1 MKIAVDASQL
11 NSSYTGVGRYL
22 YNLLKEMAPLSKD
35 IEYTL
40 FFSSDVK
47 LKLNYT
53 NIKKIVLKTDRGNLY
68 WQNFLLHKA
77 IKEKKF
83 DLLWSPN
90 YYSPVF
96 YTGRSVISMHD
107 VSWRA
112 LPDNYTFLN
121 KIIRE
126 ILSRRS
132 LKKASAVF
140 TLSEFSKKEISNYYS
155 TDPACIKVIHL
166 AIDDSFER
174 SGVQFIKDFKY
185 KYGISKGP
193 VLGFLG
199 SVFKR
204 RNVAKLINSYHFL
217 KKSHPELKLILVG
230 EIYDPEVETLL
241 KDESTIIRVKRLPE
255 NEIKDFYSSI
265 DLFVYISEYEGFGLP
280 PLEALKCGTTPLL
293 LKKTSL
299 KEIFP
304 EIALFINEASSIE
317 LSEKIDAFLRDKKTI
332 SKNIL
337 SKFRERENYFN
348 WKRVAEEYI
357 KDIRK
362 VIQDESD
369 STEE

>member
-22 YNLLKEMAPLSKD
+22 YNLLKEMAPLSTD

-40 FFSSDVK
+40 FLSSDVK
-47 LKLNYT
+47 LKLEYS
-53 NIKKIVLKTDRGNLY
+53 NIKKVIIKTDRGNLY
-68 WQNFLLHKA
+68 WQNFLLNKV
-77 IKEKKF
+77 IKDGDF
-83 DLLWSPN
+83 DFLWSPN
-90 YYSPVF
+90 YYSPIF
-96 YTGRSVISMHD
+96 HSGRSVISMHD
-107 VSWRA
+107 VSWKA

-121 KIIRE
+121 RIIRN
-126 ILSRRS
+126 ILSIWS
-132 LKKASAVF
+132 LKKASVVF
-140 TLSEFSKKEISNYYS
+140 TLSEFSKTEIIRYYG
-155 TDPACIKVIHL
+155 TDPAHIRVVHL

-174 SGVQFIKDFKY
+174 SGIQFITDFKH

-204 RNVAKLINSYHFL
+204 RNVDKLIHSYHFL
-217 KKSHPELKLILVG
+217 KKSHPELKLMIVG
-230 EIYDPEVETLL
+230 ELHDPEVETLL
-241 KDESTIIRVKRLPE
+241 KDDPSIIRVKRLSE

-280 PLEALKCGTTPLL
+280 PLEALRCGTIPLL
-293 LKKTSL
+293 LRKTSL

-304 EIALFINEASSIE
+304 EIALFISEATSVK
-317 LSEKIDAFLRDKKTI
+317 LSERIDEFLKDREAVTE
-332 SKNIL
+332 NIFVE
-337 SKFRERENYFN
+337 FRNKETYFN

-357 KDIRK
+357 KDFRK
-362 VIQDESD
+362 LIQDGSE

>member
-22 YNLLKEMAPLSKD
+22 YNLLNHMAPLSQGM
-35 IEYTL
+35 EYTL

-47 LKLNYT
+47 LKLDHT
-53 NIKKIVLKTDRGNLY
+53 NIKKIVLKTDRGNWY
-68 WQNFLLHKA
+68 WQNFILNKA
-77 IKEKKF
+77 LKRENYDI
-83 DLLWSPN
+83 LWSPN

-96 YTGRSVISMHD
+96 HKGRSVISMHD

-121 KIIRE
+121 RIIRE

-140 TLSEFSKKEISNYYS
+140 TLSEFSKKEITNYYG
-155 TDPACIKVIHL
+155 TDPALIKVVHL
-166 AIDDSFER
+166 AIDDSFKR
-174 SGVQFIKDFKY
+174 SGTQFIKDFKH
-185 KYGISKGP
+185 KHGISEGP

-199 SVFKR
+199 SIFKR
-204 RNVAKLINSYHFL
+204 RNVDKLINSYHFL
-217 KKSHPELKLILVG
+217 KKSYPELKLILVG
-230 EIYDPEVETLL
+230 ENYDPEVEILL
-241 KDESTIIRVKRLPE
+241 GNDPSIIWIKRLPE
-255 NEIKDFYSSI
+255 NEIKGFYSSI

-280 PLEALKCGTTPLL
+280 PLEALRCGTIPLL
-293 LKKTSL
+293 LNKTSL

-304 EIALFINEASSIE
+304 EIALFINEATSE
-317 LSEKIDAFLRDKKTI
+317 NLSEKIDEYLKDHKRI

-337 SKFRERENYFN
+337 SKFSDRENYFN

-357 KDIRK
+357 KDFREL
-362 VIQDESD
+362 IQSEPDD
-369 STEE
+369 TEE